1 MTKQEAY
8 ENAQELLTHVEND
21 KLNIE
26 LEDKKINFKIDKENE
41 TVTAVQL
48 DKDNNVIDSTKY
60 NFNKKEKDIK
70 NVKGDDEFLFE
81 KGLPYTDFKNFSEF
95 CCVVVAVHIVNSPNI
110 VKIDKEAIEKLDK
123 ELEEKKNKENEKN
136 SETEKTEEKE
146 KENITKEEPWEKQEK
161 NPWDKSEE
169 KEAEKTEKEEEK
181 AEEKEK
187 PANPWAEKLKKDK
200 DNELER

>member
-1 MTKQEAY
+1 MTKKEAY
-8 ENAQELLTHVEND
+8 ENAQELLTHIEDD

-95 CCVVVAVHIVNSPNI
+95 CCVVVAVHIVNSPNV

-136 SETEKTEEKE
+136 AETEKTEEKE
-146 KENITKEEPWEKQEK
+146 KE

-169 KEAEKTEKEEEK
+169 KEAEKSEKEEEK